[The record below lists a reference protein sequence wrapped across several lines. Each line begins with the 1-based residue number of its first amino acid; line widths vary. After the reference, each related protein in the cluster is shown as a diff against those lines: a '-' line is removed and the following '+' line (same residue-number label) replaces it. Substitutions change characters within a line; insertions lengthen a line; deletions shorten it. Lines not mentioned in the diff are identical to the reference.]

1 MISFENEDVLV
12 VGAGPIG
19 LACAISARRRGIDP
33 LVIDAGPIASSI
45 VRYPVGMTFF
55 TTPDRL
61 EIGGHPVV
69 CSGAKPTR
77 EEALMYYRGV
87 ARVEGL
93 RVRTYTRLVAATR
106 QGTGVRCEL
115 VRTLGAPQR
124 ETLQAGRIVLAT
136 GYFDHPNLIDVPG
149 EDQPHVSHYSTE
161 PHALAGLHVAIVGAK
176 NSAVELALGAWR
188 AGAKVTLIHRST
200 ELKPS
205 VKYWLRPDLLNRIK
219 AGEID
224 VRWESVVTAIG
235 SRDVAVRD
243 AGGRT
248 ERVPADRVFLLTGY
262 RPDFELLRSIG
273 IALAPDT
280 GRPAH
285 DADTLESNVP
295 GVFLAGSITAGRH
308 ISEIFIE
315 NGRHDGER
323 IFGDPASR
331 IQAERLAAGTPRPI
345 GE

>member
-1 MISFENEDVLV
+1 MINSRTEDVVV

-45 VRYPVGMTFF
+45 VRYPVGMAFF

-69 CSGAKPTR
+69 CSAAKPTR

-87 ARVEGL
+87 ARAEGL
-93 RVRTYTRLVAATR
+93 RVRTFTRLVAAAPEVN
-106 QGTGVRCEL
+106 GVRCEV
-115 VRTLGAPQR
+115 VRTLGAPDR
-124 ETLQAGRIVLAT
+124 ETLHAGRIVLAT
-136 GYFDHPNLIDVPG
+136 GYFDHPNLIGVPG
-149 EDQPHVSHYSTE
+149 EEQPHVSHYSTE
-161 PHALAGLHVAIVGAK
+161 AHALAGLHVAIVGAK
-176 NSAVELALGAWR
+176 NSAVELALSAWR
-188 AGAKVTLIHRST
+188 AGAKVTLIHRGA

-205 VKYWLRPDLLNRIK
+205 VKYWLRPDFLNRVK
-219 AGEID
+219 AGEIAA
-224 VRWESVVTAIG
+224 RWESVVTSIG
-235 SRDVAVRD
+235 SNDVAVRG
-243 AGGRT
+243 ARGET
-248 ERVPADRVFLLTGY
+248 ERIPADRVFLLTGY
-262 RPDFELLRSIG
+262 RPDFDLLRSIG
-273 IALAPDT
+273 IALDPDS

-285 DADTLESNVP
+285 DAETLESNVS
-295 GVFLAGSITAGRH
+295 GVFLAGSITAGRY

-315 NGRHDGER
+315 NGRYDGER

-331 IQAERLAAGTPRPI
+331 TRAGQLAETPRPV